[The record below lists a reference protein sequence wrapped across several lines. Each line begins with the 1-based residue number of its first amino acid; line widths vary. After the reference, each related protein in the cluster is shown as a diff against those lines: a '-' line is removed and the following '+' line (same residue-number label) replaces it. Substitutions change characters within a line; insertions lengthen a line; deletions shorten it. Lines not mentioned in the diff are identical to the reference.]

1 MLTCIRLLSRV
12 RPCVNFQVLEPRKA
26 FAARV
31 MVASVGP
38 LTRMCSHVYQH
49 FVPRV
54 EPLSVARATL
64 PHAAVFTGFSSNVVF
79 IDVCDEIFQGQEV
92 LTTIVPFALVKFR

>member
-1 MLTCIRLLSRV
+1 
-12 RPCVNFQVLEPRKA
+12 
-26 FAARV
+26 
-31 MVASVGP
+31 MVTSVGP

-64 PHAAVFTGFSSNVVF
+64 PKAAVLASFSSNVVF
-79 IDVCDEIFQGQEV
+79 IDVRDEIFQRQEV
-92 LTTIVPFALVKFR
+92 LTTAVPFALV